1 MNTLG
6 PAKYVRYKQNV
17 VIAGVIYVV
26 IMDLV
31 LKKLEK
37 MLVLTGHLLKSSSLA
52 VVINNLSFLLGGI
65 TQQRK

>member
-1 MNTLG
+1 
-6 PAKYVRYKQNV
+6 
-17 VIAGVIYVV
+17 
-26 IMDLV
+26 MDLV

>member
-31 LKKLEK
+31 LKKLK
-37 MLVLTGHLLKSSSLA
+37 KIAFYNRAFVKIIKFGCSHKQS
-52 VVINNLSFLLGGI
+52 
-65 TQQRK
+65 

>member
-17 VIAGVIYVV
+17 VKAGVIYVV

-31 LKKLEK
+31 LKKLK
-37 MLVLTGHLLKSSSLA
+37 KIAFYNRAFVKIIKFGCSHKQS
-52 VVINNLSFLLGGI
+52 
-65 TQQRK
+65 